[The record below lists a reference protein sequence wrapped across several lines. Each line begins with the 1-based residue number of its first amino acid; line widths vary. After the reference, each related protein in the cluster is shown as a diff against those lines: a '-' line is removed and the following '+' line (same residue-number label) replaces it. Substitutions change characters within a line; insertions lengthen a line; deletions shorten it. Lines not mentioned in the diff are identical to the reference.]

1 MLLDK
6 DPSLADQEELLK
18 LVKQSSQRRTVH
30 MTLADRQVDDAPGK
44 QPLSTF
50 LPTIGLGN
58 RIDDFCAFQTLRHEI
73 PFFVMPPV
81 TESGRILRAP

>member
-6 DPSLADQEELLK
+6 DPSLADPEELLK

-58 RIDDFCAFQTLRHEI
+58 RIDDFCALGFASVIDLR
-73 PFFVMPPV
+73 
-81 TESGRILRAP
+81 RARLELSRS